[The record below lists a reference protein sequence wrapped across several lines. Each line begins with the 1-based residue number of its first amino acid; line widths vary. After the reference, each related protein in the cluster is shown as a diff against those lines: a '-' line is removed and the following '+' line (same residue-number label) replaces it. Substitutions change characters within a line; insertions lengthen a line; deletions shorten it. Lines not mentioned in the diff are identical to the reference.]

1 MVTTTNIIHLVL
13 LFPCSCW
20 SFVPQRPRAAPLHL
34 NSFVEGPPIETKP
47 DYENIHGPLG
57 KTLDTAFLKLFRSKM
72 AEAFE
77 MDSQLP
83 HDDYQ
88 GLMELTAAMNARYSD
103 QTVAQRLAQDVL
115 RKYFECDQICI
126 LL

>member
-1 MVTTTNIIHLVL
+1 MTTTMNLLHLLL
-13 LFPCSCW
+13 LFPYSCW
-20 SFVPQRPRAAPLHL
+20 AFAPQGTKITSKVQL
-34 NSFVEGPPIETKP
+34 NSFVEGPPRETRP

-57 KTLDTAFLKLFRSKM
+57 KTLDTALLKLFRSKM

-103 QTVAQRLAQDVL
+103 QTVPQRLAQDVL
-115 RKYFECDQICI
+115 RKYLNAIR
-126 LL
+126 

>member
-1 MVTTTNIIHLVL
+1 MTMNILHLL
-13 LFPCSCW
+13 LLLPCSCW
-20 SFVPQRPRAAPLHL
+20 SFAPQGSKAASTIQL
-34 NSFVEGPPIETKP
+34 NSFVEGPPRETKP